1 MSCPDPSQDYGDE
14 HARYWQEVGQFRPLF
29 DARELRRLTRQV
41 YEGDG
46 DDARRQ
52 AVALGLGPD
61 WSARL
66 LTVHRRLTYK
76 YRNDPS
82 MRKPK

>member
-1 MSCPDPSQDYGDE
+1 MSHPDPMQDYDDS
-14 HARYWQEVGQFRPLF
+14 ARYWQEVGQFRPLF
-29 DARELRRLTRQV
+29 EARELRRLTRQV
-41 YEGDG
+41 YEGDP

-52 AVALGLGPD
+52 AVALGLAGE

-76 YRNDPS
+76 YRNTNRRTPWQ
-82 MRKPK
+82 K

>member
-1 MSCPDPSQDYGDE
+1 MSHPDPLQDYDDSP
-14 HARYWQEVGQFRPLF
+14 RYWQEVGQFRPLF
-29 DARELRRLTRQV
+29 EARELRRLTRQV
-41 YEGDG
+41 YEGDS

-52 AVALGLGPD
+52 AVALGLGPE
-61 WSARL
+61 WTSRL
-66 LTVHRRLTYK
+66 LKVHRRLTYK